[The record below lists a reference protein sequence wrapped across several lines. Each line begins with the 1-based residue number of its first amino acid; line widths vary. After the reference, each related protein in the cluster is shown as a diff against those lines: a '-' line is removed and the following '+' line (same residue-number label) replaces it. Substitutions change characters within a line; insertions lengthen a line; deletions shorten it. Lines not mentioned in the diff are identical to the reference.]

1 MALWLTNEDVQQVLD
16 MKICVDEL
24 EKAFGALGRGEAIE
38 RNPSRALSF
47 KQLGGPSDYF
57 QIRTIEGGVG
67 NYWGIRVF
75 PQVLHYPL
83 INGVRR
89 RVPVPAASGDRYCG
103 FMLVFDIH
111 TAEMVCGM
119 HDAYA
124 NWLATGGTCGLGLKY
139 QARRGAKVAAM
150 IGAGWFGR
158 AVFWATYT
166 GHPFER
172 AKVFAPTR
180 AHAGEFAREMSAK
193 LGIPIEAA
201 ASAEAAVRGS
211 DIVMCATN
219 TFRPVIDGNWLSPGA
234 AVVSIVGEPL
244 LPGQGREGDEA
255 GVRREIDET
264 TIRRASV
271 IMATSKAQAEWDQQ
285 GELFHDVKKRSLGN
299 WDAVVDLADV
309 VAGKKKARTA
319 EDQITLFK
327 QNTGLGIWYAAL
339 GGRAFEA
346 ARERGLGTEVSA
358 DLFLETMKP

>member
-24 EKAFGALGRGEAIE
+24 EKAFGALGRGEATE
-38 RNPSRALSF
+38 RYPSRALSF
-47 KQLGGPSDYF
+47 RQLGGPSDYF

-67 NYWGIRVF
+67 DYWGIRVF
-75 PQVLHYPL
+75 PQVLNYPV
-83 INGVRR
+83 IDGVRR
-89 RVPVPAASGDRYCG
+89 RVPVPAAPGNRFCG
-103 FMLVFDIH
+103 FMLVFDVR

-119 HDAYA
+119 HDGYA

-139 QARRGAKVAAM
+139 QARKGAKVAGM

-180 AHAGEFAREMSAK
+180 AHAEEFSREMSAK
-193 LGIPIEAA
+193 LCIPIEAV
-201 ASAEAAVRGS
+201 ASAEDAVRGS
-211 DIVMCATN
+211 DIVMCGTN
-219 TFRPVIDGNWLSPGA
+219 TFRPVIDGNWLEPGA

-285 GELFHDVKKRSLGN
+285 GELFHDVKKRGLGN
-299 WDAVVDLADV
+299 WEAVVDLADV
-309 VAGKKKARTA
+309 VAGKKRSRTS

-346 ARERGLGTEVSA
+346 ARERGLGTTVSP
-358 DLFLETMKP
+358 DLFLESMKP